1 MKAPASPPADAARQ
15 ASDVILVYAAQ
26 DGAIAAMLQEQLV
39 AASRSTHAIRTDH
52 EPSAEDRAALREG
65 RALVL
70 LLSNSSLADARFCE
84 LREEAL
90 RRRSQVV
97 PVHVEETMADS
108 SGSGGIR
115 LVPDEALESFQ
126 DVTKGLARVVGKV
139 AEILNEMSTNQDRKK
154 LKVLVLAPAPRR
166 EHALRQKQ
174 EKEKVLAAL
183 AEAGATKELEILWVF
198 AATFEEI
205 APTILRER
213 PDIVHISGHGGV
225 FKGDNVLAFVDD
237 LGEIDRVQMQDI
249 VDLFAAPP
257 IVRQVRCLIL
267 STCKGAPIASRV
279 AQSLGLAIASGT
291 EIGDEAA
298 LAFSKAFYGALVYTY
313 VGDVATAID
322 EALSIARPNFRNKS
336 EKNEKHEA
344 PRLFRK
350 GDAIVDLPPVL
361 KASADVD
368 RHLELR
374 TEGHKINVTVD
385 DLRRNDKIWDDRI
398 NSQKFPDQVLVL
410 HTLADAALAEELFT
424 VLRARNVAARLV
436 YWDRTQMPG
445 GALVKAEWTRQVESA
460 RAAVLLLSAKALAE
474 PLWDEQARRI
484 LARADAGKVELF
496 PVQLRPVA
504 LDLTDFAERS
514 LFPESLDG
522 QALSTLPSEERAEI
536 WQELVRAIL
545 TRLAPKPQS

>member
-350 GDAIVDLPPVL
+350 GDAIVDLPPEQKKAAQEVKPAAQPEANNDAPPEAKKDAPPRPPRKLRVL
-361 KASADVD
+361 IV
-368 RHLELR
+368 H
-374 TEGHKINVTVD
+374 V
-385 DLRRNDKIWDDRI
+385 
-398 NSQKFPDQVLVL
+398 
-410 HTLADAALAEELFT
+410 LADADLAKELLT
-424 VLRARNVAARLV
+424 VMGAPHVAARLE
-436 YWDRTQMPG
+436 YWDQTKMPAG
-445 GALVKAEWTRQVESA
+445 SLIEEEWNRQVQ
-460 RAAVLLLSAKALAE
+460 AADLAVILASSDAMVDKLWNTQAEKLVALANDGKLTVLPVLLKPCLLEYS
-474 PLWDEQARRI
+474 I
-484 LARADAGKVELF
+484 LAGRGLHPARLGRTALTSLNPTARVE
-496 PVQLRPVA
+496 V
-504 LDLTDFAERS
+504 
-514 LFPESLDG
+514 
-522 QALSTLPSEERAEI
+522 
-536 WQELVRAIL
+536 WNELVGELL
-545 TRLAPKPQS
+545 TRVAPPPKG